1 MIAEMFPNEFERSD
15 NRFDLIFAF
24 TKGSSTKGSSFET
37 SKEQS
42 QGFEVQSRETPETD
56 YLAPE
61 AGMEA

>member
-1 MIAEMFPNEFERSD
+1 MNLHAD

-24 TKGSSTKGSSFET
+24 TKGSSFET